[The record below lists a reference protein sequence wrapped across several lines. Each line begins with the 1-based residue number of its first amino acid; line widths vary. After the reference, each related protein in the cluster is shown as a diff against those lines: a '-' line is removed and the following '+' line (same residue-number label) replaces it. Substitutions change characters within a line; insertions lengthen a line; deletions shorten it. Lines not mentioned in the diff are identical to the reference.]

1 MMKYKQIENIN
12 NNNIN
17 NNNKIIN
24 NVEEKEDIKEK
35 EIFYNNDNDNDINI
49 DSLEFK
55 NFCND
60 LSAKLFGN
68 KI

>member
-1 MMKYKQIENIN
+1 MNKIQIEENN

-17 NNNKIIN
+17 ININVNKKLTEDNNNF
-24 NVEEKEDIKEK
+24 KEDLKQKI
-35 EIFYNNDNDNDINI
+35 NLPDNDINI

-68 KI
+68 K

>member
-1 MMKYKQIENIN
+1 MNNIQIEYIN
-12 NNNIN
+12 NKNIN

-35 EIFYNNDNDNDINI
+35 EIFYNNDNDINI

>member
-1 MMKYKQIENIN
+1 MEYLSDICTSSTTNIRGTLFLILDFDEPDLTLPVSLN
-12 NNNIN
+12 
-17 NNNKIIN
+17 
-24 NVEEKEDIKEK
+24 
-35 EIFYNNDNDNDINI
+35 
-49 DSLEFK
+49 LEFK